1 MQDRRIIENKLSA
14 TLMIFLSVLI
24 LITRV
29 QGVEINGRSI
39 GHKLPTD
46 STLLPRPVTEHFV
59 TVDGLRV
66 HYIESGTGPTVVMI
80 HGNAGSVDDFEF
92 GAMDLLASG
101 YRVVGKT
108 FTSHTFTAWRP

>member
-1 MQDRRIIENKLSA
+1 MVMQERRIIENKPSA

-24 LITRV
+24 LITCV
-29 QGVEINGRSI
+29 QVVEITGRSI

-66 HYIESGTGPTVVMI
+66 HYQQKGRGEKTSSLAPWIDWLPIIE
-80 HGNAGSVDDFEF
+80 
-92 GAMDLLASG
+92 L
-101 YRVVGKT
+101 
-108 FTSHTFTAWRP
+108 